1 MEDQDSSGNGT
12 IIGNGQSIRTNG
24 YYWVSHDFMWFVAY
38 YNSSEYVF
46 YFPGQII
53 GFDPDE
59 LEVIDE
65 RKIERQS

>member
-1 MEDQDSSGNGT
+1 MEDQDSSSTVT
-12 IIGNGQSIRTNG
+12 IIGKEQSIRANG
-24 YYWVSHDFMWFVAY
+24 YYWVRHDFMWFVAY
-38 YNSSEYVF
+38 YNSSEDVF

-65 RKIERQS
+65 QRVERTC